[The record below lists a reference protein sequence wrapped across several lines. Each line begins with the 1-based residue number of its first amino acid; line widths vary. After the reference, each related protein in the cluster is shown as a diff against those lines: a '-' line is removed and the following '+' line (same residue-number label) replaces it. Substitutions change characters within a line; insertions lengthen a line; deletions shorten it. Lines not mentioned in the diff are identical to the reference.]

1 MTQVERILRESHRV
15 VVLGARDKP
24 HQAGFYVPE
33 YLHGVGYEVVGANPR
48 LAGRQM
54 WSGKVLAS
62 LDEVTGEV
70 DLLDV
75 FRRPGDLPGH
85 LDEMLRLH
93 PKVVWF
99 QLGIRNDEV
108 AAELER
114 AGIEVVQDRC
124 TLADHR
130 MLGL

>member
-1 MTQVERILRESHRV
+1 MTQVERILRESQRV
-15 VVLGARDKP
+15 VVLGARDKR

-33 YLHGVGYEVVGANPR
+33 YLHGVGYEVLGVNPR
-48 LAGRQM
+48 LAGRRM

-62 LDEVTGEV
+62 LDEVRGEV

-75 FRRPGDLPGH
+75 FRRPDDLPGH
-85 LDEMLRLH
+85 LDEMLRLR
-93 PKVVWF
+93 PRVVWF

-108 AAELER
+108 AAALE
-114 AGIEVVQDRC
+114 AEGIEVVQDRC

-130 MLGL
+130 MLNL